1 MTDNILES
9 ERLYLKEFTDND
21 LQNLFRLNSDPD
33 VMKCIGREPETDI
46 NVIKENIKKIRKYY
60 VKNSGL
66 GVWGG
71 FEKQSDEF
79 IGFYELAHLDNTD
92 EIEVGYRL
100 LKQYWN
106 KGYATEMTKEL
117 TKYGFNEIG
126 LDKIAGITHHKN
138 IASQRVLEKAGLRY
152 IKDAHFYN
160 TGVMY
165 YSISKEEFQLLSG

>member
-1 MTDNILES
+1 
-9 ERLYLKEFTDND
+9 
-21 LQNLFRLNSDPD
+21 
-33 VMKCIGREPETDI
+33 MKYIGREPETDI

-60 VKNSGL
+60 IENPGL
-66 GVWGG
+66 GVWAG
-71 FEKQSDEF
+71 FEKQNDKF

-92 EIEVGYRL
+92 EIELGYRL

-126 LDKIAGITHHKN
+126 LDKITGITHHNN
-138 IASQRVLEKAGLRY
+138 IESQRVLEKAGLRY

-160 TGVMY
+160 TDVMY
-165 YSISKEEFQLLSG
+165 YSISKEEFQLLNG